1 MLSLNVPR
9 DVNDCTK
16 NNFLS
21 NYHCHSLTH
30 TLILLNAY
38 FPCSPLL
45 VISFYYNSYYPTLY
59 RKFLLTPDR
68 RCPAEQLYVE
78 LNASLQVRSGSG
90 QAPPA
95 TWRRSGQCQIS
106 TKLCPA
112 GMAACGPS
120 SGPPTLLFFFCS
132 FCGELFLS
140 TFYSPLSLW
149 MGHKSAN
156 IYITC
161 VLLTFPCAPNGVV
174 PKSSVPPEQ

>member
-120 SGPPTLLFFFCS
+120 SGPPTLLFF
-132 FCGELFLS
+132 LF
-140 TFYSPLSLW
+140 FLW
-149 MGHKSAN
+149 
-156 IYITC
+156 
-161 VLLTFPCAPNGVV
+161 GVV
-174 PKSSVPPEQ
+174 SLNFLFSFFSVDGP